1 MEELK
6 AYLES
11 KGLVVETEV
20 PEEYKQVEPV
30 KIPTSRQERRLYGRL
45 QENEARRTFAQMRRD
60 AIIHMNKTQREMK
73 KTWNI
78 ISERDKQAKRARKNE
93 HRTGHKGA
101 SATVDDVS
109 SDTIVVSESGH

>member
-6 AYLES
+6 AYLEQ
-11 KGLVVETEV
+11 KGLVVQTEV
-20 PEEYKQVEPV
+20 PEGYNPVEPV
-30 KIPTSRQERRLYGRL
+30 KIPTSRQERRLYDRL
-45 QENEARRTFAQMRRD
+45 QENENRKTFAQMRRD
-60 AIIHMNKTQREMK
+60 AIVHMNKTQREMR

-78 ISERDKQAKRARKNE
+78 ISEREKQAKRAQKNG

-101 SATVDDVS
+101 SATVDDIS